1 MYLRLNKFI
10 YLNIKRCVSTLE
22 VITSEFFAGH
32 VIVPRA
38 AVVSCHIERPTTPH
52 VGDSCLLQ
60 MYSRGI
66 HLISSQIESNSLRT
80 VSCQP
85 TVTDN
90 DRMAKMSRVVFRKS
104 RIAVWWRS
112 AVKWVSHCR
121 DGVCNCSSIFC
132 TLKMEAA
139 GTSEALLSTKVHGVV
154 SQWTV
159 IFSQRR
165 NNVMFYRV
173 N

>member
-1 MYLRLNKFI
+1 MS
-10 YLNIKRCVSTLE
+10 IKRYVSTLE
-22 VITSEFFAGH
+22 VITGH
-32 VIVPRA
+32 DIVPRA
-38 AVVSCHIERPTTPH
+38 AVVTCHIERPTTPP
-52 VGDSCLLQ
+52 VADSCLLQ

-85 TVTDN
+85 AVTDN

-104 RIAVWWRS
+104 RIAVCWHS
-112 AVKWVSHCR
+112 AVKWGSHCG
-121 DGVCNCSSIFC
+121 DGICNCSSIFC
-132 TLKMEAA
+132 TLKIEAA
-139 GTSEALLSTKVHGVV
+139 GTSEELLSTKVHGVV

-165 NNVMFYRV
+165 NNVTFYIV
-173 N
+173 T

>member
-1 MYLRLNKFI
+1 
-10 YLNIKRCVSTLE
+10 LNIKHYISTLE

-38 AVVSCHIERPTTPH
+38 AVVTCHIERPTTPDA
-52 VGDSCLLQ
+52 GDSCLLQ

-104 RIAVWWRS
+104 RIAVCWRS
-112 AVKWVSHCR
+112 AVKWGRHCG
-121 DGVCNCSSIFC
+121 DGICKCSSIFC
-132 TLKMEAA
+132 TLKTEAE
-139 GTSEALLSTKVHGVV
+139 GTSEALLSTKVHSVV
-154 SQWTV
+154 SQ
-159 IFSQRR
+159 
-165 NNVMFYRV
+165 
-173 N
+173 

>member
-1 MYLRLNKFI
+1 M
-10 YLNIKRCVSTLE
+10 T
-22 VITSEFFAGH
+22 
-32 VIVPRA
+32 
-38 AVVSCHIERPTTPH
+38 SCHARLSSLVISNDRPTTPH
-52 VGDSCLLQ
+52 VADSCLLQ

-112 AVKWVSHCR
+112 AVKWGSHCG
-121 DGVCNCSSIFC
+121 DGICNCSSISC
-132 TLKMEAA
+132 TLNMDAS
-139 GTSEALLSTKVHGVV
+139 GTSEALLSTKIRGVV

-159 IFSQRR
+159 IFIQRC
-165 NNVMFYRV
+165 NNVTFYMFYIVTWRWR
-173 N
+173 